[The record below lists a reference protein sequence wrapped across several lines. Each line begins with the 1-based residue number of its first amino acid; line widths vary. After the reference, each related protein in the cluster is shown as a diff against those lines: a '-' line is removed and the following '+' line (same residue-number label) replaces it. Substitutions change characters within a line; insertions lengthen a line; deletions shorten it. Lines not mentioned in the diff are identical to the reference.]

1 LTLGTEEFYD
11 LEKDPEEKK
20 NMIEE
25 IDKDR
30 AIESRK
36 KLNVFLKGSVS
47 GGKEFS
53 KRSRE
58 KIDKRLRALGYI
70 R

>member
-1 LTLGTEEFYD
+1 MRN
-11 LEKDPEEKK
+11 DPQEG
-20 NMIEE
+20 NNIIEE
-25 IDKDR
+25 IDKDK
-30 AIESRK
+30 AIELRK